1 MSNRLPAF
9 DADAHFMEPG
19 DFWLRH
25 IEPEWKERAPVG
37 DEDRHGLTVDG
48 RLRFPNI
55 KWARIGH
62 LNEIWKREYGEFER
76 RGWDAG
82 SYLEGMERH
91 GVDHM
96 ALYPSRGL
104 MQVAPWGL
112 DPKLAAAITRAY
124 NRWAAEFV
132 GESDGRLLAVGQ
144 LDLRDVD
151 ARRWRD
157 DAIAGEGAARRR

>member
-1 MSNRLPAF
+1 MAARPPAF

-19 DFWLRH
+19 DFWVRY

-48 RLRFPNI
+48 RLRFPTI

-62 LNEIWKREYGEFER
+62 LNEVWAREYGEFEQ

-82 SYLEGMERH
+82 AYLEGMARH

-112 DPKLAAAITRAY
+112 PVT
-124 NRWAAEFV
+124 
-132 GESDGRLLAVGQ
+132 G
-144 LDLRDVD
+144 
-151 ARRWRD
+151 
-157 DAIAGEGAARRR
+157 RRRPTPSTPMASTPVTSRYIRYLRRPRSPSAGTGSRRTTSSRPRR